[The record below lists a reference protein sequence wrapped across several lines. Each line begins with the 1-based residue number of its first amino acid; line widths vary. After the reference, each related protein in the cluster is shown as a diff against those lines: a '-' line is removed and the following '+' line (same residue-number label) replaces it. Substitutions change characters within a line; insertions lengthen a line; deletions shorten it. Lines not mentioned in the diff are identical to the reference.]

1 MTTTAEL
8 AEARRDDG
16 ASRATIEDLCLP
28 GRLAA
33 VVQPIVRLTDMVV
46 VGYEALTRVTLEP
59 VRGPDWWL
67 EQATGFALRSR
78 LETACW
84 EAIAALGEPPEDRL
98 LFVNVSPSTLAEPG
112 LLEVRSRLAER
123 LVVEVTEQEA
133 VGDYS
138 TLRDHLAPFL
148 ASPVRLAI
156 DDTGAGYSSL
166 RHVIELVP
174 DFLKLDRGLVS
185 GIDQDRNRLALVRSL
200 VAFAREVGT
209 SVIAEGIERPEE
221 LDTLRTAGVSFGQG
235 YLLARPG
242 PAWPELARP
251 DDPDVDDSAGL
262 GRQAQ
267 TKLMAENRIRLRR
280 DLAAAVDAGAACE
293 AVVDHLFEQG
303 QMMPSL
309 YLERHGQLRCISQR
323 GLWQVLDG
331 LSHAAGVT
339 GRTWANNEPTVVE
352 RVTDSPDYLEAIPG
366 VVAEICVP
374 IVIDGR
380 AIGSLNVE
388 SLSPLPT
395 DTLARLRTCAQLLAR
410 RLSVVGHG
418 APDSAWQRTA
428 RASAIISRLLLDEHT
443 STSALRAVRE
453 ASLLDSACL
462 IRSGDD
468 GLVISEASGPLADAF
483 AGLAPE
489 DLASLTNVVDNVS
502 SCYTAGETTGRGFVG
517 AESLRASGARAV
529 VVLPIRANSRRLGT
543 VVLAHARP
551 IQITAHD
558 VEPLELL
565 VSHLAATLATSE
577 LLADRSAGTA
587 PRLH

>member
-1 MTTTAEL
+1 MTTTAAL
-8 AEARRDDG
+8 ADARPDDG
-16 ASRATIEDLCLP
+16 PSRATIEDLCRP
-28 GRLAA
+28 GRLDA

-46 VGYEALTRVTLEP
+46 VGYEALTRVGLEP

-67 EQATGFALRSR
+67 EQAHGFALRSR

-84 EAIAALGEPPEDRL
+84 EAIAALGEPPEERL
-98 LFVNVSPSTLAEPG
+98 LFVNVSPSTLADPA
-112 LLEVRSRLAER
+112 LLDVRSRLAER

-242 PAWPELARP
+242 PAWPELARADEP
-251 DDPDVDDSAGL
+251 DADEGP

-280 DLAAAVDAGAACE
+280 DLAVAVDATAACE
-293 AVVDHLFEQG
+293 AIVDHLFEQG

-309 YLERHGQLRCISQR
+309 YLERHGQLRCIAQR

-339 GRTWANNEPTVVE
+339 GRTWASNEPTVVA
-352 RVTDSPDYLEAIPG
+352 RVADSPDYLEAIPG

-374 IVIDGR
+374 IVIEGR
-380 AIGSLNVE
+380 AVGSLNVE
-388 SLSPLPT
+388 SLSPLPA

-410 RLSVVGHG
+410 RLAVVGHA

-428 RASAIISRLLLDEHT
+428 RASATISKLLLDEHT

-453 ASLLDSACL
+453 ASRLDSVCL
-462 IRSGDD
+462 IRSGAG
-468 GLVISEASGPLADAF
+468 GLAVSEASGPLAEAF

-489 DLASLTNVVDNVS
+489 DLVSLTNVVDNVS
-502 SCYTAGETTGRGFVG
+502 SCYTAGESTGRGFVG

-529 VVLPIRANSRRLGT
+529 VVLPVRANSRRLGT

-551 IQITAHD
+551 IQITAPD

-565 VSHLAATLATSE
+565 VSHLAATLATGE
-577 LLADRSAGTA
+577 LLAERSAVPVRRA
-587 PRLH
+587 P